1 MPGAISTPESFSGR
15 LVRLIS
21 EPDFVRFEQLL
32 REPNIF
38 RIVGRSHFERW
49 HSCFWGWL
57 LDPDGSHLLGQYP
70 LVRLLMLLL
79 DRRAVVPQRAR
90 ANRLLA
96 LLPTVSFSDVKV
108 APNEWVPKE
117 RSVKGLGRFDVFLQ
131 GGFADRLGNGGRVNV
146 VIEFKIASKPDQRQ
160 SRRYADWLL
169 RAHPKDE
176 NFLIH
181 VTPSLGRS
189 AVESA
194 GDARWFCLDYQLLN
208 DGLLSAAIQHPNLN
222 PKVQPFILQYM
233 KNLNSRQNGVKL
245 AFTEEERR
253 LALALYEKYADV
265 FDAIYDTLVAAEL
278 LEPTPSRARLARG
291 WTRGRIAVRIGGRL
305 FQGGMVAELFERV
318 LRHLVD
324 KGILKKL
331 PLPWGTSVQRFII
344 TNEKPAVHPSGR
356 RFFYPVEYRGYTL
369 ETHYDRRRALQVL
382 KELCDA
388 LDLSFE
394 AVET

>member
-1 MPGAISTPESFSGR
+1 M
-15 LVRLIS
+15 VRLIA
-21 EPDFVRFEQLL
+21 EPDFARFEQLL

-57 LDPDGSHLLGQYP
+57 LDPDGSHLLGSYP
-70 LVRLLMLLL
+70 LVRLLMLLH
-79 DRRAVVPQRAR
+79 DPRSVVPQRAR

-96 LLPTVSFSDVKV
+96 TLPTVSFSDVEV
-108 APNEWVPKE
+108 APNEWIPRE
-117 RSVKGLGRFDVFLQ
+117 RSVNGVGRFDVFLQ
-131 GGFADRLGNGGRVNV
+131 GRFADRLGNAGRLNV
-146 VIEFKIASKPDQRQ
+146 VIEFKIAAKPDKRQ

-169 RAHPKDE
+169 GAHSKDE

-181 VTPSLGRS
+181 VTPSLGRN

-194 GDARWFCLDYQLLN
+194 GDARWFCLDYQPLN
-208 DGLLSAAIQHPNLN
+208 DGLLCAVVQHPNLN
-222 PKVQPFILQYM
+222 PKVKPFVVQYM
-233 KNLNSRQNGVKL
+233 KNLNARQNGVKL
-245 AFTEEERR
+245 AITEEERR

-278 LEPTPSRARLARG
+278 LEPRAAKARSG
-291 WTRGRIAVRIGGRL
+291 RGRARGRIAVRIGGRL
-305 FQGGMVAELFERV
+305 LQGEMVAALFERV

-324 KGILKKL
+324 KRLLNRL
-331 PLPWGTSVQRFII
+331 PLPWGTSAQRFII

-394 AVET
+394 VVET